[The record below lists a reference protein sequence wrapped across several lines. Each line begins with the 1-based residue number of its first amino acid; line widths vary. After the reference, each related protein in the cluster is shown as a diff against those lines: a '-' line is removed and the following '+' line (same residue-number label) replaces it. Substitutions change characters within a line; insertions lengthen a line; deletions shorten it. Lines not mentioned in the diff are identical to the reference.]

1 MVKDA
6 ESIRLGNS
14 GNGGNAMKRQH
25 NGKVEKAAD
34 ILRSLLAEKKWQH
47 RINLH
52 QVFLFW
58 NEVVG
63 RDIAAHA
70 EPEVIRG
77 SVLWI
82 KVSDSVWMQQLH
94 LQKMLLLEK
103 INDRLGADNLSDLR
117 FHLDV
122 RSGTPAEDPKRRR
135 RQKKKVPTLPQELEN
150 MIIQLESQDT
160 QEALRRLWRKVKEE
174 EP

>member
-1 MVKDA
+1 M
-6 ESIRLGNS
+6 N
-14 GNGGNAMKRQH
+14 RQH
-25 NGKVEKAAD
+25 NGKVEKATD
-34 ILRSLLAEKKWQH
+34 ILRSLLVEKKWQH
-47 RINLH
+47 RINQH

-94 LQKMLLLEK
+94 LQKMLLLER
-103 INDRLGADNLSDLR
+103 INERLRGDPLSDLR

-122 RSGTPAEDPKRRR
+122 HSGTPAEEPQIKPR
-135 RQKKKVPTLPQELEN
+135 KKKNPAALPPELEN
-150 MIIQLESQDT
+150 MIGLLDSRDM
-160 QEALRRLWRKVKEE
+160 QEALRRLWSKVNEE
-174 EP
+174 EQ

>member
-1 MVKDA
+1 MNRKH
-6 ESIRLGNS
+6 S
-14 GNGGNAMKRQH
+14 GR
-25 NGKVEKAAD
+25 VEKAAE
-34 ILRSLLAEKKWQH
+34 ILRSLLVGKKWQH

-63 RDIAAHA
+63 RAIAAHA

-103 INDRLGADNLSDLR
+103 INERLQGDKLSDLR

-122 RSGTPAEDPKRRR
+122 HSGTPAEEPQIKPR
-135 RQKKKVPTLPQELEN
+135 KKKNAAALPRELEN
-150 MIIQLESQDT
+150 MISLLESKDT
-160 QEALRRLWRKVKEE
+160 QEALRRLWQKVKEE
-174 EP
+174 EQ

>member
-1 MVKDA
+1 MD
-6 ESIRLGNS
+6 
-14 GNGGNAMKRQH
+14 RQH

-34 ILRSLLAEKKWQH
+34 ILRSLLAGKKWQH

-58 NEVVG
+58 NDVVG

-77 SVLWI
+77 KVLWI

-103 INDRLGADNLSDLR
+103 INDRLQGDKLSDLR

-122 RSGTPAEDPKRRR
+122 HSGIPAEVPKGRRR
-135 RQKKKVPTLPQELEN
+135 KIKKAVAMPPELEN
-150 MIIQLESQDT
+150 MIGLLESKDT
-160 QEALRRLWRKVKEE
+160 QEALRRLWHKAKEE
-174 EP
+174 DL

>member
-1 MVKDA
+1 M
-6 ESIRLGNS
+6 N
-14 GNGGNAMKRQH
+14 RQR
-25 NGKVEKAAD
+25 NGKAEKAAD
-34 ILRSLLAEKKWQH
+34 ILRSLLVEKKWQQ

-58 NEVVG
+58 EAAVG
-63 RDIAAHA
+63 RDIAVHA

-94 LQKMLLLEK
+94 LQKMLLLET
-103 INDRLGADNLSDLR
+103 INQRLRDDKLSDLR

-122 RSGTPAEDPKRRR
+122 HSGSPVGEPKTRSR
-135 RQKKKVPTLPQELEN
+135 KKKKSAAMPRELEK
-150 MIIQLESQDT
+150 MIALLDDKDT

-174 EP
+174 GP